1 MNLLAQWN
9 DETNFRQVQFSVDY
23 SIENSNL
30 TINSLTPVKVSFLDK
45 NNQTVVKSIGV
56 HTSAGRRMLNE
67 QVKAS
72 GKVTEISNEIANRS
86 GLAAVVAG

>member
-9 DETNFRQVQFSVDY
+9 DETNFRQIQFSIDY
-23 SIENSNL
+23 SIENANL

-56 HTSAGRRMLNE
+56 HTAAGKKMLTE
-67 QVKAS
+67 RVKSS
-72 GKVTEISNEIANRS
+72 GKVKEISNEIANRA
-86 GLAAVVAG
+86 GLVPVVNG

>member
-23 SIENSNL
+23 TIENSNL
-30 TINSLTPVKVSFLDK
+30 SINSLTPVKVSFLDK

-56 HTSAGRRMLNE
+56 HTATGRRMLTE

-72 GKVTEISNEIANRS
+72 GKVQEISNEIANRA
-86 GLAAVVAG
+86 GLESAVAG